1 MLQLLCLVIKTDLP
15 PFGTG
20 SPEDCS
26 LRGHKMAPV
35 PPRAVFFQET
45 SRLISSGKRS
55 PEFPSD
61 GAVSDLKCPKL
72 NTRAKMV
79 RFHWLT

>member
-20 SPEDCS
+20 SL
-26 LRGHKMAPV
+26 LRITHSVIIRWLPV

-61 GAVSDLKCPKL
+61 GAVLDLKCP
-72 NTRAKMV
+72 
-79 RFHWLT
+79 